1 MATEYSYRK
10 RSRQRKLRRKRRM
23 IILSV
28 CAVLLIAL
36 IIVICAVCFRN
47 KSKNTENMDNIT
59 TEIKENEK
67 IKDGVFIQSV
77 AVGGKNY
84 NEALQVVDE
93 YIETLSSKEL
103 IVSVNGNS
111 VTTTLGKLGL
121 SCDTE
126 KYVRD
131 AFELNENESIS
142 LQFDL
147 NSSKVDKFVKNKCTD
162 YNIQAKNAGLK
173 RKNGEFKIT
182 KSKTG
187 KQVDEAARVC
197 LIGKTIA
204 DKLYPGQDPIGQ
216 DIRIKDV
223 AFSVIGVL
231 AAKGADGMGNDQDDC
246 LILPWTSIRMR
257 LMGASGT
264 ATISKGGAANNVNKA
279 SSTSTYS
286 TTGVNFYPGC
296 DLQPYSNSPHPLRTR
311 TVDAI
316 LVKIKSKES
325 ATPAMDEMTPVLRRQ
340 HKLEPGVLDDFEL
353 RDRSQFIKM
362 VTGTSETMSK
372 LLIAVAMI
380 SLVVGGVG
388 IMNIMMVSVTERTR
402 EIGLRMAVGARPRDI
417 MQQFLLEAVLL
428 CLAGGIIGIIAGRI
442 ASELVSKHNGWPVAT
457 SPLAMVLAVSVAAVI
472 GIIFGWYPAFKASR
486 LDPIDA
492 LHHE

>member
-1 MATEYSYRK
+1 MKFTTLLLTC
-10 RSRQRKLRRKRRM
+10 LRGLVRNPMRAA
-23 IILSV
+23 LT
-28 CAVLLIAL
+28 VLG
-36 IIVICAVCFRN
+36 IVIGIAAVVAIMEIGEG
-47 KSKNTENMDNIT
+47 SKQQI
-59 TEIKENEK
+59 
-67 IKDGVFIQSV
+67 
-77 AVGGKNY
+77 A
-84 NEALQVVDE
+84 
-93 YIETLSSKEL
+93 
-103 IVSVNGNS
+103 
-111 VTTTLGKLGL
+111 
-121 SCDTE
+121 
-126 KYVRD
+126 
-131 AFELNENESIS
+131 
-142 LQFDL
+142 
-147 NSSKVDKFVKNKCTD
+147 DKFSNLGADVV
-162 YNIQAKNAGLK
+162 NIFGASVSTGGVNSGMGGRASLFPSDADAIMEECRATVVSASPFVRASGQVIVGNTNWSPNSIKGGNEHYLDIEGWEVERGSA
-173 RKNGEFKIT
+173 F
-182 KSKTG
+182 SK

-264 ATISKGGAANNVNKA
+264 ATISKGGAANNTNKA

-286 TTGVNFYPGC
+286 TSGVNFYPGC

-311 TVDAI
+311 TVDVI

-340 HKLEPGVLDDFEL
+340 HKLEPGVLDDFEM

-442 ASELVSKHNGWPVAT
+442 ASELVSTHNGWPVAT
-457 SPLAMVLAVSVAAVI
+457 SPAAMVLAVSVAAII

>member
-1 MATEYSYRK
+1 MKFTTLLLTC
-10 RSRQRKLRRKRRM
+10 LRGLVRNPMRAA
-23 IILSV
+23 LT
-28 CAVLLIAL
+28 VLG
-36 IIVICAVCFRN
+36 IVIGIAAVVAIMEIGEG
-47 KSKNTENMDNIT
+47 SKQQI
-59 TEIKENEK
+59 
-67 IKDGVFIQSV
+67 
-77 AVGGKNY
+77 A
-84 NEALQVVDE
+84 
-93 YIETLSSKEL
+93 
-103 IVSVNGNS
+103 
-111 VTTTLGKLGL
+111 
-121 SCDTE
+121 
-126 KYVRD
+126 
-131 AFELNENESIS
+131 
-142 LQFDL
+142 
-147 NSSKVDKFVKNKCTD
+147 DKFSNLGADVV
-162 YNIQAKNAGLK
+162 NIFGASVSTGGVNSGMGGRASLFPSDADAIMEECRATVVSASPFVRASGQVIVGNTNWSPNSIKGGNEHYLDIEGWEVERGSA
-173 RKNGEFKIT
+173 F
-182 KSKTG
+182 SK

-264 ATISKGGAANNVNKA
+264 ATISKGGAANNTNKA

-286 TTGVNFYPGC
+286 TSGVNFYPGC

-311 TVDAI
+311 TVDVI
-316 LVKIKSKES
+316 LVKIKSKDS

-340 HKLEPGVLDDFEL
+340 HKLEPGVLDDFEM

-442 ASELVSKHNGWPVAT
+442 ASELVSTHNGWPVAT
-457 SPLAMVLAVSVAAVI
+457 SPAAMVLAVSVAAII